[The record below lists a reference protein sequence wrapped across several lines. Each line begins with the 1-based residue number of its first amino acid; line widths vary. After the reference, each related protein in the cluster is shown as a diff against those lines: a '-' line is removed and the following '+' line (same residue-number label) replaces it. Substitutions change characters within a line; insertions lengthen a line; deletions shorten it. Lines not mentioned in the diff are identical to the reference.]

1 MTTVAQLRVEIAQL
15 DDVELLTK
23 LELYQGLQS
32 KGVRDEIMTTLLE
45 DEFYNL
51 LCEIGEE

>member
-1 MTTVAQLRVEIAQL
+1 MTTVAQLRQDIEQL
-15 DDVELLTK
+15 SDVELLSK

-45 DEFYNL
+45 DEFYNREVL
-51 LCEIGEE
+51 A

>member
-15 DDVELLTK
+15 DDVELINK

-45 DEFYNL
+45 DEFYNREVL
-51 LCEIGEE
+51 A